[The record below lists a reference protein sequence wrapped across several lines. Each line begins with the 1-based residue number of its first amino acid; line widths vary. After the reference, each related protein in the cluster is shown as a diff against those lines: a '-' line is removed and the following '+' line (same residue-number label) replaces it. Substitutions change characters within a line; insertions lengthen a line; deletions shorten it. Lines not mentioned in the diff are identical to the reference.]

1 MIIFKLMIIVA
12 ERTAANLLSTLIQ
25 LISMQKQ
32 TVSQIRGVMCVVLLT
47 VCCNI
52 TVQLHRGSAPLLVR
66 LQNCLLYSNCTVTV

>member
-1 MIIFKLMIIVA
+1 MIIVA

-32 TVSQIRGVMCVVLLT
+32 MVSQIRGVMFVVLLT

-52 TVQLHRGSAPLLVR
+52 TVQLQRKTSSTGPTPELFAV
-66 LQNCLLYSNCTVTV
+66 Q